1 MSSLP
6 LAQKTHLPAG
16 IVALRL
22 TETHTISP
30 HKVLVERE
38 RAHIAGLIQQ
48 SFSGLAEISSKAA
61 TTVAAFQALEDV
73 LSEGRTYFFGT
84 TGVADPLTDQLLA
97 LRRSLY
103 ELGKSQGFD
112 KTLKLVR
119 RNLSGTV
126 EIEKRLYQK
135 AEIEEILICSQNLE
149 MKRLS
154 SIHAFSRSIDKSV
167 QAVSKDK
174 HLQNTLCALAGLD
187 DGEKFAQT
195 RKDEGRLSTKRL
207 FEWNRSATTA
217 YRAFNPDLSYDGWL
231 VALAK
236 YKEVFRVTANDSTP
250 ISVFLSDALT
260 PEKRRSLAS
269 AVVDVLDGIAVLARR
284 HATIPPSPIRDIL
297 QIHFVLQELKK
308 DLPAELTHTH
318 NQTLNTLTTR
328 VLNHPDCAVYL
339 ISVEFDSAL
348 PDEDK
353 NLILRHF
360 TQAQAL
366 LSEPPPAPQE
376 TRVSPEKR
384 TRIRRELRESLEND
398 RAQIQLKEVME
409 RIEELRE
416 SSAPANPRRDFPI
429 RYFPCRLEQEFD
441 QWLSGYQDFVQA
453 SARDL
458 LERAA
463 TGERVDSKPIPIEK
477 KIVELRLVGGSG
489 IRMYCTRAK
498 SGEYVMLGFGNKNS
512 QNQDILTAHERYR
525 NFIAA

>member
-1 MSSLP
+1 MSSLS
-6 LAQKTHLPAG
+6 LAPRTHLPAG

-22 TETHTISP
+22 TETHHISP
-30 HKVLVERE
+30 HKALVERE

-61 TTVAAFQALEDV
+61 TTVAAFQALQDAI
-73 LSEGRTYFFGT
+73 SEGRTYFFGT
-84 TGVADPLTDQLLA
+84 TGVADSLMDPLLA

-112 KTLKLVR
+112 KTLKLLR
-119 RNLSGTV
+119 RNLSDTV
-126 EIEKRLYQK
+126 EIEKRLYQR
-135 AEIEEILICSQNLE
+135 AEIEGILICSQNLE

-154 SIHAFSRSIDKSV
+154 AIHAFSRSIDDSV
-167 QAVSKDK
+167 QTVSKDK

-195 RKDEGRLSTKRL
+195 RKEEGRLTTKRL
-207 FEWNRSATTA
+207 FEWNRSATTT

-231 VALAK
+231 VHLAK
-236 YKEVFRVTANDSTP
+236 YKEVFSVTANDSTP

-260 PEKRRSLAS
+260 PAKRRSLAS
-269 AVVDVLDGIAVLARR
+269 AVVDVLDGIAALARK

-297 QIHFVLQELKK
+297 EIHFVLQELQKE
-308 DLPAELTHTH
+308 LPAELVHTH
-318 NQTLNTLTTR
+318 NQTLKALTTR
-328 VLNHPDCAVYL
+328 VLSHPDCAVYL

-366 LSEPPPAPQE
+366 LSEPTPPAQG

-398 RAQIQLKEVME
+398 RAEIQLKEVLG

-416 SSAPANPRRDFPI
+416 SSAPSKPKRESLI
-429 RYFPCRLEQEFD
+429 RYFPSRLEQEFGE
-441 QWLSGYQDFVQA
+441 WLSGYQDFVQA

-463 TGERVDSKPIPIEK
+463 KGERVDSKHIPIEK

-512 QNQDILTAHERYR
+512 QNQDILTAHDRYR
-525 NFIAA
+525 NFIGT